1 MASLGEHV
9 PINNSVEAYAKDPHG
24 FAEQRIILPAFLKN
38 ISISIMSG
46 FDTNATSFY
55 FRYVADNRDTNYYQQ
70 MPKMNQDIFVS
81 DSGWSLK

>member
-1 MASLGEHV
+1 
-9 PINNSVEAYAKDPHG
+9 
-24 FAEQRIILPAFLKN
+24 
-38 ISISIMSG
+38 MSG